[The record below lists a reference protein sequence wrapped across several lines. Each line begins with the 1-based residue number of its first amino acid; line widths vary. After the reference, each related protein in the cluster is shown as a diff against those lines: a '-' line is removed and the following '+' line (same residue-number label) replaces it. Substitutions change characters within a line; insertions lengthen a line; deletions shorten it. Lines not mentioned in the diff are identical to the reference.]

1 MQWGIRRIHQAE
13 GEPARGRGMLNRA
26 CKIRWNSEKV
36 QTFQAEERAK
46 DRIGF
51 DTFRNQKKDQYVGSV
66 ITEKKEL

>member
-1 MQWGIRRIHQAE
+1 
-13 GEPARGRGMLNRA
+13 MLNRA

-36 QTFQAEERAK
+36 QRKKAFQAEERAK